1 MVQLFKDYMIHRHFS
16 SNTIDSYMRDLAD
29 FLAFT
34 KSPAV
39 EVTRNQVRDFIKHLH
54 DSNISI
60 ATSNRKLSA
69 IKSFYKFCVK
79 EDIVTVNPAE
89 TIECSKSER
98 RLPRVLDVEEI
109 DSFVNDATCL
119 RDKVIF
125 EMLYGTGMRRE
136 ELIKVKVGDINFR
149 RNCIRVIGKGDKERI
164 VPINPNAVELVIEL
178 IKSQSSDWL
187 FPSHKVK
194 GEHMSKR
201 RLNEIVKGYA
211 DKLGID
217 GVTPHKFR
225 HSLASHMYESGA
237 DIRAIQSILGHSSIN
252 TTNLYTRISV
262 DRDTMEYMKL
272 FTKREAVV

>member
-79 EDIVTVNPAE
+79 EELLNTNPAE
-89 TIECSKSER
+89 LIECSKPER
-98 RLPRVLDVEEI
+98 RLPKVLDAEEI
-109 DSFVNDATCL
+109 ESFFKEASNL

-136 ELIKVKVGDINFR
+136 ELIKVKISDINFR
-149 RNCIRVIGKGDKERI
+149 RSCIRVIGKGDKERI
-164 VPINPNAVELVIEL
+164 VPINPTALDLIIQL
-178 IKSQSSDWL
+178 IKSQDSEWL

-194 GEHMSKR
+194 GDHISNR
-201 RLNEIVKGYA
+201 RLNEIVKAYA

-237 DIRAIQSILGHSSIN
+237 DIRAIQSVLGHSSIN
-252 TTNLYTRISV
+252 TTNLYTQINV
-262 DRDTMEYMKL
+262 DRDRYEYMKL
-272 FTKREAVV
+272 FSKREAVV